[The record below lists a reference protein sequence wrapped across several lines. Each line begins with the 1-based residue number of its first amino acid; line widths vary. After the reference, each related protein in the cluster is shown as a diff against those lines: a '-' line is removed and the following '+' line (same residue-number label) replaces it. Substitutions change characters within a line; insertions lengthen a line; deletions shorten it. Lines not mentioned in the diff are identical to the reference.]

1 MHKTILYTAVVAG
14 IASAPQVSAAKIELS
29 EAFNYNAFIF
39 QDFEGKSSD
48 VEGRLAVG
56 GEMRVT
62 DFNVGL
68 LLSPDLSESALA
80 VGGNLHFTRGD
91 VHSGSTTVSGMV
103 FGSELSFDKAVNAEQ
118 TVNLI
123 NSTVK
128 SGGISSK
135 GDVKLGNSKVVSGDV
150 YANTVK
156 LGGPNSVY
164 DDLSNPE
171 EYGSQVENGNVFAES
186 GVELD
191 SSEVKGV
198 VTLNDINN
206 FTEINDS
213 KAASV
218 QQDSVN
224 KADVNN
230 IDFNGIAAEAT
241 AQSQEFASMTANGTT
256 TLSCTDVKDPKQAI
270 TCSDPSTTKL
280 HTITFS
286 GNDDINIYNIDS
298 SWFSSADKDIVY
310 DFSTTSYNIINVY
323 GESVE
328 LFNTGFFNTAFTQE
342 NEYFR
347 GNGQYRDNDNNAGQ
361 RHDGRY
367 TNNILFNFVDA
378 DFLTLHSVGVKGSV
392 LAPYAELSFYN
403 GHVDGNVIANSLVTP
418 LKELIND
425 QGGTYNAPTGQVNNY
440 RFGAINVSE
449 PASIAILFGA
459 GCLMLTSRR
468 KTS

>member
-1 MHKTILYTAVVAG
+1 MHKTILNTAVLVAVV
-14 IASAPQVSAAKIELS
+14 SAPQVSAAKIELS

-91 VHSGSTTVSGMV
+91 VHGGSTTVSGMV

-123 NSTVK
+123 NSTVE
-128 SGGISSK
+128 SGGISSQ

-150 YANTVK
+150 YANTLK

-164 DDLSNPE
+164 GSISNTS

-206 FTEINDS
+206 FSAINGS

-218 QQDSVN
+218 KQDSVN
-224 KADVNN
+224 KANVNN

-241 AQSQEFASMTANGTT
+241 AQSQEFASMSVNGTT

-270 TCSDPSTTKL
+270 TCSDPNTTKL

-286 GNDDINIYNIDS
+286 GTDDINIYNIDS
-298 SWFSSADKDIVY
+298 SWFSAADKGIVY

-323 GESVE
+323 GETVE

-347 GNGQYRDNDNNAGQ
+347 ENGQYRDNDNNVGQ

-378 DFLTLHSVGVKGSV
+378 VDLTLHSVGVKGSV

-403 GHVDGNVIANSLVTP
+403 GHVDGNVVANRFETP
-418 LKELIND
+418 FKELVND
-425 QGGTYNAPTGQVNNY
+425 NGETYVAPTGQINNY

-459 GCLMLTSRR
+459 GCLMLTRRR

>member
-1 MHKTILYTAVVAG
+1 MYKTILYTAVVAA
-14 IASAPQVSAAKIELS
+14 IAAAPQVSAAKIELS

-91 VHSGSTTVSGMV
+91 VHGGSTTVSGMV
-103 FGSELSFDKAVNAEQ
+103 FGSELTFDKSVNAQQ

-123 NSTVK
+123 NSTVE
-128 SGGISSK
+128 SGGISSQ

-164 DDLSNPE
+164 GSISNTS

-206 FTEINDS
+206 FSAINGS

-218 QQDSVN
+218 KQDSVN

-241 AQSQEFASMTANGTT
+241 AQSQEFASMSVNGST
-256 TLSCTDVKDPKQAI
+256 TLSCTDANDPDKVVACTDPNSAI
-270 TCSDPSTTKL
+270 L

-286 GNDDINIYNIDS
+286 GTDDINIYDIDS
-298 SWFSSADKDIVY
+298 SWFSAADKGIVY
-310 DFSTTSYNIINVY
+310 DFSATSYNIINVY

-347 GNGQYRDNDNNAGQ
+347 ENGQYRDNDNNVGQ

-403 GHVDGNVIANSLVTP
+403 GHVDGNVIASSLVTP
-418 LKELIND
+418 LVELIND
-425 QGGTYNAPTGQVNNY
+425 QGDTYNAPTGQVNNY

-459 GCLMLTSRR
+459 GCLMLTRRR